1 MTRLDDLAPLLTRV
15 ADQLRA
21 LYEDGSPAVL
31 RGVGPLFETAEVF
44 EWIKLV
50 HPAERASTSRQ
61 KIHALKR
68 GWGLDVEDLPSFGAP
83 DPGRPAE
90 LYKAGAMLLEP
101 APFLPSAEHH
111 NFTDWVHATHEA
123 LGGEFGMQAPGL
135 ECASFDALERLQTL
149 LGPVLALTGP
159 RSYRYNAFVGD
170 YPMTPFGFHIDP
182 HQEAVFQ
189 YVIHGHRSAMF
200 WEGLTLQDADASW
213 VEDAN
218 GLTTPRREPELR
230 LELEPG
236 DIVFWPGTHVHGFAP
251 VGPSMAL
258 SMVID
263 RASPRS
269 RAEVVAALEVQSM
282 AGKAALPL
290 PNEHHAF
297 VSRDATL
304 HRRVG
309 AGIVYERW
317 EDQLIIGVCGRSFE
331 WPDRSSIPAAVALLD
346 RLNTHSQVSVAE
358 VLATCTDQTLVEPD
372 VLEVLTMLVSLG
384 CLR

>member
-1 MTRLDDLAPLLTRV
+1 MTRRNDLASSLARV
-15 ADQLRA
+15 SDQLRA

-44 EWIKLV
+44 EWIKRV
-50 HPAERASTSRQ
+50 HPRERAGTSQQ

-68 GWGLDVEDLPSFGAP
+68 SWGLDVEELPSYGAP

-90 LYKAGAMLLEP
+90 IYRAGAMLLEP
-101 APFLPSAEHH
+101 APFLPTPDHEFAQ
-111 NFTDWVHATHEA
+111 WVEDAHAA

-170 YPMTPFGFHIDP
+170 YPMTPFGFHVDP

-189 YVIHGHRSAMF
+189 YVVHGQRTAMF
-200 WEGLTLQDADASW
+200 WEGLTLTSEDARW

-218 GLTTPRREPELR
+218 SLATPRQPPQLR
-230 LELEPG
+230 FELEPG

-263 RASPRS
+263 RASPRT
-269 RAEVVAALEVQSM
+269 RDEVIAALEVESM
-282 AGKAALPL
+282 AGRAALPL
-290 PNEHHAF
+290 PDEHAF
-297 VSRDATL
+297 VARDASL
-304 HRRVG
+304 QRRVG
-309 AGIVYERW
+309 ARIVYERW
-317 EDQLIIGVCGRSFE
+317 EDHLIIGVCGRTFQ
-331 WPDRSSIPAAVALLD
+331 WPDRTSIPAAVGLFERVNATE
-346 RLNTHSQVSVAE
+346 RVSVSE
-358 VLATCTDQTLVEPD
+358 VIGSCADQSLLESD

-384 CLR
+384 CLRP